1 MNNNKPIL
9 PTDSRA
15 TELNSRLAEKEESVD
30 GFPAAE
36 QKILK
41 QETAQVQRPVNTGN
55 RSYVQNDLSTRC
67 NS

>member
-1 MNNNKPIL
+1 MNSNKPIL

-15 TELNSRLAEKEESVD
+15 TELNSRLAKKEKSVD
-30 GFPAAE
+30 EYHAAE
-36 QKILK
+36 QKTLK
-41 QETAQVQRPVNTGN
+41 QKTSQVQRPVNAGN